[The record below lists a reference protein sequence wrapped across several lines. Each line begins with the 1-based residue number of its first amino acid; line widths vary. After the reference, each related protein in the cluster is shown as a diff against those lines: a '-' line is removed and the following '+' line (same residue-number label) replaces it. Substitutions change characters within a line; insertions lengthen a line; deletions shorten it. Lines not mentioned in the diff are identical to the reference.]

1 MTEGRP
7 PLNPTL
13 YSGPAIE
20 LTDEMSQS
28 FMDYAMSVI
37 VSRALPD
44 VRDGLKPVQRRII
57 HSMSQAN
64 LAPNGR
70 HRKCATVV
78 GDVMARFH
86 PHGDQA
92 IYDALVR
99 LGQDFSLGH
108 PLVDPQ
114 GNFGSIEDPPGQMRY
129 TECRLSPIAL
139 SMLEGIGEDTV
150 DFVENY
156 DGEHMEPVVLPARF
170 PNLLVNGAQG
180 IAVGMATNIPP
191 HNLGEVIDACIYLLD
206 HPDCPGSDLLRYIKG
221 PDFPSG
227 GEIISNAAVSQ
238 ALLTGR
244 GSVKMRAV
252 AEPMQIRKGRTAIVV
267 TELPYQ
273 VSQDRVLEKIADLV
287 NQKEI
292 RTIADLRNESS
303 SRVGTRLVIELKRN
317 AVPEVVMN
325 QLYKRTQLEKSFGV
339 NMVALVDG
347 VPRILG
353 ITEAL
358 GHYLDQQ
365 MEVVE
370 RRTRF
375 RLKKALARAHI
386 LEGLCI
392 AVDHITEVIEM
403 IRASAHTAEA
413 RSRLR
418 ERFELSTIQA
428 NAILEMPL
436 RRLTALESEK
446 LASELAKLRGTI
458 ADLEGILASPAR
470 RRQIIRADLRA
481 IKKKFAIPRRSRL
494 IPDLGEMSI
503 EDLIADEE
511 LIVTV
516 TRSGYVKSVK
526 AGAYRTQGR
535 GGRGVKAAKL
545 AEGDVISHLV
555 HTTAHSYLLFFTNRG
570 MVHRLRAHELPR
582 QSRIGKGVLAHAVLP
597 IEPTERIQ
605 AIVDTRDYETVKY
618 LVMATRNGRVKKTEL
633 KAYESIYKTLRAID
647 LSPGDELVAV
657 RPTNGHNDLLLFTE
671 KGKGLRFHEGDIR
684 STGRATRGVIGM
696 RLGEGD
702 RVVGACSDMEGDEV
716 LLVTSKGFAKRTRM
730 KLFLPHTKTGKRTKA
745 GKPRKRGG
753 QGVIAIRLA
762 KARGVLVGARAVG
775 PETEVMLISAQGIAI
790 RTAVSSVSVQSR
802 HATGVT
808 VMQLA
813 EDETLSAFEIV
824 PGDNG
829 S

>member
-1 MTEGRP
+1 MTEPRP

-13 YSGPAIE
+13 YTGPAIE

-44 VRDGLKPVQRRII
+44 VKDGLKPVQRRII
-57 HSMSQAN
+57 YSMSRAN
-64 LAPNGR
+64 LVPSGR

-114 GNFGSIEDPPGQMRY
+114 GNFGSIEDPPAQMRY

-139 SMLEGIGEDTV
+139 SMLEGIDEDTV
-150 DFVENY
+150 DFAENY
-156 DGEHMEPVVLPARF
+156 DGEHREPVVLPSRF

-191 HNLGEVIDACIYLLD
+191 HNLGEVVDACIYLLD
-206 HPDCPGSDLLRYIKG
+206 NPDCPGSDLLRYIKG

-227 GEIISNAAVSQ
+227 GEIISNSTVPQ

-244 GSVKMRAV
+244 GSVKVRAV
-252 AEPMQIRKGRTAIVV
+252 AEPQQIRRGRTAIVV

-273 VSQDRVLEKIADLV
+273 VSQDRVLKKIADLV

-303 SRVGTRLVIELKRN
+303 SRVGTRLVIELKRS
-317 AVPEVVMN
+317 AVPEVVLN
-325 QLYKRTQLEKSFGV
+325 QLYKRTQLQSAFGV
-339 NMVALVDG
+339 NMVSLVDG
-347 VPRILG
+347 VPRTLG
-353 ITEAL
+353 IAEAL
-358 GHYLDQQ
+358 GHYLDHQ

-375 RLKKALARAHI
+375 RLDKALRRAHI

-392 AVDHITEVIEM
+392 AVDNIAEVIAI
-403 IRASAHTAEA
+403 IRASANTPEA
-413 RSRLR
+413 RTRLMK
-418 ERFELSTIQA
+418 RFELSQIQA

-446 LASELAKLRGTI
+446 LVSELAELRGTI
-458 ADLEGILASPAR
+458 ADLESILASPAR
-470 RRQIIRADLRA
+470 RRSIIRGDLRA
-481 IKKKFAIPRRSRL
+481 IKKKFAVARRSRL
-494 IPDLGEMSI
+494 IPDMGELSI

-511 LIVTV
+511 LIITV
-516 TRSGYVKSVK
+516 SRSGYLKSVK

-545 AEGDVISHLV
+545 AEDDVISHLV
-555 HTTAHSYLLFFTNRG
+555 HTTAHAYLLFFTNRG
-570 MVHRLRAHELPR
+570 VVHRLRAHELPR
-582 QSRIGKGVLAHAVLP
+582 QSRTGKGILAHAVLP
-597 IEPTERIQ
+597 IEPEERIQ
-605 AIVDTRDYETVKY
+605 AIIDTRDYETVKY
-618 LVMATRNGRVKKTEL
+618 LVMVTRQGKVKKTEF
-633 KAYESIYKTLRAID
+633 KAYDSVYRTLRAIN
-647 LSPGDELVAV
+647 LMPGDELVAV
-657 RPTNGHNDLLLFTE
+657 RSTNGQNDLLLFTAQ
-671 KGKGLRFHEGDIR
+671 GKGLRFHEGDIR
-684 STGRATRGVIGM
+684 PVGRIARGVIGM
-696 RLGEGD
+696 RLAEGD
-702 RVVGACSDMEGDEV
+702 RVVGACSDREGDEV
-716 LLVTSKGFAKRTRM
+716 LLVTSKGFAKRTKM
-730 KLFLPHTKTGKRTKA
+730 KLFLPQTEA
-745 GKPRKRGG
+745 GKPRSRGG
-753 QGVIAIRLA
+753 QGVIAIKLA
-762 KARGVLVGARAVG
+762 KARGKLVGARAVS
-775 PETEVMLISAQGIAI
+775 PQTEVMLISAQGIAI
-790 RTAVSSVSVQSR
+790 RTEIASVSVQGR
-802 HATGVT
+802 YATGVK
-808 VMQLA
+808 VMQMG

-824 PGDNG
+824 PADDGH
-829 S
+829 

>member
-1 MTEGRP
+1 MSEQGP

-13 YSGPAIE
+13 YDGPAIE

-37 VSRALPD
+37 VARALPD

-57 HSMSQAN
+57 YSMNQAN
-64 LAPNGR
+64 LAPTGR

-114 GNFGSIEDPPGQMRY
+114 GNFGSIEDPPAQMRY
-129 TECRLSPIAL
+129 TECRLSPIAM
-139 SMLEGIGEDTV
+139 SMLEGIAEDTV
-150 DFVENY
+150 DFEENY
-156 DGEHMEPVVLPARF
+156 DGEHREPVVLPSRF
-170 PNLLVNGAQG
+170 PNLLANGAQG

-227 GEIISNAAVSQ
+227 GEILSNGAVAQ

-252 AEPMQIRKGRTAIVV
+252 AEPRQIRRGRTAIVV

-273 VSQDRVLEKIADLV
+273 VSQDRVLKKIADLV

-303 SRVGTRLVIELKRN
+303 SRVGTRLVIELKKN
-317 AVPEVVMN
+317 AVPEVVLN
-325 QLYKRTQLEKSFGV
+325 QLYKRTQLQSTFGV

-347 VPRILG
+347 VPRTLG
-353 ITEAL
+353 IAEAL
-358 GHYLDQQ
+358 GHYLDHQ
-365 MEVVE
+365 MEVIE
-370 RRTRF
+370 RRTRY
-375 RLKKALARAHI
+375 RLQKAKARAHV
-386 LEGLCI
+386 LEGLCV
-392 AVDHITEVIEM
+392 AVDNITEVIAI
-403 IRASAHTAEA
+403 IRSSPDTPAA
-413 RSRLR
+413 RSRLM
-418 ERFELSTIQA
+418 ERFELSQIQA
-428 NAILEMPL
+428 NAILDMPL

-446 LASELAKLRGTI
+446 LAAELAELRVTI
-458 ADLEGILASPAR
+458 ADLESILASPAR
-470 RRQIIRADLRA
+470 RRSIIRRDLRA
-481 IKKKFAIPRRSRL
+481 IKKRFATPRRSRL

-516 TRSGYVKSVK
+516 SRSGYVKSVK

-545 AEGDVISHLV
+545 AGDDVISHLV

-570 MVHRLRAHELPR
+570 VVHRLRAHEIPR
-582 QSRIGKGVLAHAVLP
+582 QSRIGKGVLAHAVLAM
-597 IEPTERIQ
+597 EPEERIQ

-618 LVMATRNGRVKKTEL
+618 LVFVTAAGRVKKTEL
-633 KAYESIYKTLRAID
+633 KAYDSPYKTLRAIN
-647 LSPGDELVAV
+647 LASGDELVAV
-657 RPTNGHNDLLLFTE
+657 RSTNGHNDLLLFTA

-684 STGRATRGVIGM
+684 PTGRMTRGVIGM
-696 RLGEGD
+696 RMKEGD
-702 RVVGACSDMEGDEV
+702 RVVGACSDREGDEV
-716 LLVTSKGFAKRTRM
+716 LLVTSKGFAKRTKM
-730 KLFLPHTKTGKRTKA
+730 KLFLPQTEEM
-745 GKPRKRGG
+745 KPRSRGG
-753 QGVIAIRLA
+753 QGLIAMRVSTP
-762 KARGVLVGARAVG
+762 KGDLVGARAVG

-790 RTAVSSVSVQSR
+790 RTAVSSVSIQGR
-802 HATGVT
+802 YATGVK
-808 VMQLA
+808 VMQLG

-824 PGDNG
+824 PADNG
-829 S
+829 N

>member
-1 MTEGRP
+1 MTEPLP

-13 YSGPAIE
+13 YTGPAIE

-44 VRDGLKPVQRRII
+44 VKDGLKPVQRRII
-57 HSMSQAN
+57 YSMSRAN
-64 LAPNGR
+64 LVPSGR

-114 GNFGSIEDPPGQMRY
+114 GNFGSIEDPPAQMRY

-139 SMLEGIGEDTV
+139 SMLEGIDEDTV
-150 DFVENY
+150 DFAENY
-156 DGEHMEPVVLPARF
+156 DGEHREPVVLPSRF

-206 HPDCPGSDLLRYIKG
+206 NPDCPGSDLLRYIKG

-227 GEIISNAAVSQ
+227 GEIISNSTVPQ

-244 GSVKMRAV
+244 GSVKVRAV
-252 AEPMQIRKGRTAIVV
+252 AEPQQIRRGRTAIVV

-273 VSQDRVLEKIADLV
+273 VSQDRVLKKIADLV

-303 SRVGTRLVIELKRN
+303 SRVGTRLVIELKRG
-317 AVPEVVMN
+317 AVPEVVLN
-325 QLYKRTQLEKSFGV
+325 QLYKRTQLQSAFGV
-339 NMVALVDG
+339 NMVSLVDG
-347 VPRILG
+347 VPRTLG
-353 ITEAL
+353 IAEAL
-358 GHYLDQQ
+358 GHYLDHQ

-375 RLKKALARAHI
+375 RLDKALRRAHI

-392 AVDHITEVIEM
+392 AVDNIAEVIAI
-403 IRASAHTAEA
+403 IRASANTPEA
-413 RSRLR
+413 RTRLMK
-418 ERFELSTIQA
+418 RFELSQIQA

-446 LASELAKLRGTI
+446 LISELAELRGTI
-458 ADLEGILASPAR
+458 ADLESILASPAR
-470 RRQIIRADLRA
+470 RRSIIRGDLAA
-481 IKKKFAIPRRSRL
+481 IKKKFAVARRSRL
-494 IPDLGEMSI
+494 IPDMGELSI

-511 LIVTV
+511 LIITV
-516 TRSGYVKSVK
+516 SRSGYLKSVK

-555 HTTAHSYLLFFTNRG
+555 HTTAHAYLLFFTNRG
-570 MVHRLRAHELPR
+570 VVHRLRAHELPR
-582 QSRIGKGVLAHAVLP
+582 QSRTGKGILAHAVLP
-597 IEPTERIQ
+597 IEPEERIQ

-618 LVMATRNGRVKKTEL
+618 LVMVTRQGKVKKTKF
-633 KAYESIYKTLRAID
+633 KAYDSIYRTLRAIN
-647 LSPGDELVAV
+647 LMPGDELVAV
-657 RPTNGHNDLLLFTE
+657 RSTNGQNDLLLFTAQ
-671 KGKGLRFHEGDIR
+671 GKGLRFHEGDIR
-684 STGRATRGVIGM
+684 PVGRIARGVIGM
-696 RLGEGD
+696 RLAEGD
-702 RVVGACSDMEGDEV
+702 RVVGACSDREGDEV
-716 LLVTSKGFAKRTRM
+716 LLVTSKGFAKRTKM
-730 KLFLPHTKTGKRTKA
+730 KLFLPQTEA
-745 GKPRKRGG
+745 GKPRSRGG
-753 QGVIAIRLA
+753 QGVIAIKLA
-762 KARGVLVGARAVG
+762 KARGKLVGARAVS
-775 PETEVMLISAQGIAI
+775 PQTEVMLISAQGIAI
-790 RTAVSSVSVQSR
+790 RTEIASVSVQGR
-802 HATGVT
+802 YATGVK
-808 VMQLA
+808 VMQMG

-824 PGDNG
+824 PADDGH
-829 S
+829 

>member
-1 MTEGRP
+1 MTEETP

-13 YSGPAIE
+13 YMGPEIG
-20 LTDEMSQS
+20 LTEEMSQS

-37 VSRALPD
+37 VARALPD

-57 HSMSQAN
+57 YSMNQAN
-64 LAPNGR
+64 LVPNGR

-114 GNFGSIEDPPGQMRY
+114 GNFGSVEDPPGQMRY
-129 TECRLSPIAL
+129 TECRLSEIAM
-139 SMLEGIGEDTV
+139 SMLEGIDEDTV

-156 DGEHMEPVVLPARF
+156 DGEHREPVVLPSRY

-206 HPDCPGSDLLRYIKG
+206 NPDCPPDDLLKYVRG

-227 GEIISNAAVSQ
+227 GEIVADDAVKQ
-238 ALLTGR
+238 ALITGR
-244 GSVKMRAV
+244 GSVKVRAV
-252 AEPMQIRKGRTAIVV
+252 AEPTEIRPGRTAIVV

-273 VSQDRVLEKIADLV
+273 VSQDRVLKKIADLV

-292 RTIADLRNESS
+292 TGIADLRNESS
-303 SRVGTRLVIELKRN
+303 SRVGTRLVIELKRG
-317 AVPEVVMN
+317 AVPEVIQN
-325 QLYKRTQLEKSFGV
+325 QLYKRTQLQSNFGV

-347 VPRILG
+347 VPRTMG
-353 ITEAL
+353 IAEAL

-375 RLKKALARAHI
+375 RLEKASARAHI

-392 AVDHITEVIEM
+392 AVDNITEVIAV
-403 IRASAHTAEA
+403 IRSSANTPEA
-413 RSRLR
+413 RSRLAD
-418 ERFELSTIQA
+418 RFELSEIQA

-446 LASELAKLRGTI
+446 LAAELARLLEVI
-458 ADLEGILASPAR
+458 ADLEDILAKPPR
-470 RRQIIRADLRA
+470 RWAIIRDTLKEVRQKHAVT
-481 IKKKFAIPRRSRL
+481 RRSRL
-494 IPDLGEMSI
+494 IGELGEMSI

-516 TRSGYVKSVK
+516 SRSGYVKSVNAK
-526 AGAYRTQGR
+526 SYRTQGR
-535 GGRGVKAAKL
+535 GGRGVKAAGL
-545 AEGDVISHLV
+545 AEDDVVSHLV

-570 MVHRLRAHELPR
+570 VVHRLRAHEIPR
-582 QSRIGKGVLAHAVLP
+582 QSRTGKGVLAHAVLP
-597 IEPTERIQ
+597 IEPEERIE
-605 AIVDTRDYETVKY
+605 AIIDTRDYETVKY
-618 LVMATRNGRVKKTEL
+618 LVMFTRQGMVKKTEL
-633 KAYESIYKTLRAID
+633 KAYESQYKTLRAIN

-657 RPTNGHNDLLLFTE
+657 RTTNGDNDLLLFTE
-671 KGKGLRFHEGDIR
+671 KGQGLRFHERGIR
-684 STGRATRGVIGM
+684 ATGRATRGVIGM
-696 RLGEGD
+696 RLVKKND

-716 LLVTSKGFAKRTRM
+716 LLVTSKGFAKRTKVSRFP
-730 KLFLPHTKTGKRTKA
+730 LHNR
-745 GKPRKRGG
+745 RG
-753 QGVIAIRLA
+753 QGVIAIKLSQ
-762 KARGVLVGARAVG
+762 ARGVLVGARTVG
-775 PETEVMLISAQGIAI
+775 PETEVMLISSQGIAI

-802 HATGVT
+802 TATGVR
-808 VMQLA
+808 VQQVG
-813 EDETLSAFEIV
+813 EDGTLSAFEIV
-824 PGDNG
+824 PTENGDG
-829 S
+829 

>member
-1 MTEGRP
+1 MTEEKP

-13 YSGPAIE
+13 YAGPEID

-57 HSMSQAN
+57 YSMNQAN
-64 LAPNGR
+64 LAPGGR

-92 IYDALVR
+92 IYDALIR
-99 LGQDFSLGH
+99 LGQNFSLGH

-114 GNFGSIEDPPGQMRY
+114 GNFGSIEDPPAQMRY
-129 TECRLSPIAL
+129 TECRLSEIAL
-139 SMLEGIGEDTV
+139 SVLEGIDEDTV

-156 DGEHMEPVVLPARF
+156 DGEHREPVVLPARF

-191 HNLGEVIDACIYLLD
+191 HNLGEVIDACVYLLD
-206 HPDCPGSDLLRYIKG
+206 NPDCPPADLLKYIKG
-221 PDFPSG
+221 PDFPTG
-227 GEIISNAAVSQ
+227 GEIVADEAVSQ
-238 ALLTGR
+238 ALMTGR
-244 GSVKMRAV
+244 GSIKMRAV
-252 AEPMQIRKGRTAIVV
+252 AEPREIRPGRIAIVV

-292 RTIADLRNESS
+292 SGISDLRNESS
-303 SRVGTRLVIELKRN
+303 SRVGTRLVIELKRG
-317 AVPEVVMN
+317 AAPEVVQN
-325 QLYKRTQLEKSFGV
+325 QLYKRTQLQSTFGV

-347 VPRILG
+347 VPRTMG
-353 ITEAL
+353 VAEAL

-375 RLKKALARAHI
+375 RLNKATARAHI

-392 AVDHITEVIEM
+392 AVDNILEVIET
-403 IRASAHTAEA
+403 IRSSANTPEA
-413 RSRLR
+413 RSRLMS
-418 ERFELSTIQA
+418 RFELSEIQA

-446 LASELAKLRGTI
+446 LVTELARLREVI
-458 ADLEGILASPAR
+458 ADLRDILANPSR
-470 RRQIIRADLRA
+470 RRTIIRTALGENR
-481 IKKKFAIPRRSRL
+481 KKFAIARRSRL
-494 IPDLGEMSI
+494 VDDLGEMSI

-511 LIVTV
+511 LIITV
-516 TRSGYVKSVK
+516 SRTGYVKSVN
-526 AGAYRTQGR
+526 ATSYRTQGR
-535 GGRGVKAAKL
+535 GGRGVKAAGL
-545 AEGDVISHLV
+545 AEDDVISHLV

-570 MVHRLRAHELPR
+570 VVHRLRAHEIPR
-582 QSRIGKGVLAHAVLP
+582 QSRTGKGVLAHAVLP
-597 IEPTERIQ
+597 IDAEERIE
-605 AIVDTRDYETVKY
+605 AIIDTRDYETVKS
-618 LVMATRNGRVKKTEL
+618 LAMFTRKGMVKKTDL
-633 KAYESIYKTLRAID
+633 KAYDSRQKTLRAIN

-657 RPTNGHNDLLLFTE
+657 RTTNGHNDLLLFTK
-671 KGKGLRFHEGDIR
+671 KGQGLRFQEGGIR
-684 STGRATRGVIGM
+684 STGRATRGVIGI
-696 RLGEGD
+696 RLLEDD
-702 RVVGACSDMEGDEV
+702 RVVGACSDMEGEEV
-716 LLVTSKGFAKRTRM
+716 LLVTSRGFAKRTKM
-730 KLFLPHTKTGKRTKA
+730 SLFPL
-745 GKPRKRGG
+745 RKRGG
-753 QGVIAIRLA
+753 QGVIAIKLS

-775 PETEVMLISAQGIAI
+775 PETEVMLISSRGIAI
-790 RTAVSSVSVQSR
+790 RTEVSSVSTQGR
-802 HATGVT
+802 YATGVKA
-808 VMQLA
+808 MQVG

-824 PGDNG
+824 PPESEAG
-829 S
+829 

>member
-1 MTEGRP
+1 MSERQP

-13 YSGPAIE
+13 YGGPAIE

-28 FMDYAMSVI
+28 FMEYAMSVI

-57 HSMSQAN
+57 YSMSQAN
-64 LAPNGR
+64 LVPTGR

-114 GNFGSIEDPPGQMRY
+114 GNFGSIEDPPAQMRY

-139 SMLEGIGEDTV
+139 SMLEGIDEDTV
-150 DFVENY
+150 DFAENY
-156 DGEHMEPVVLPARF
+156 DGEHREPVVLPSRF
-170 PNLLVNGAQG
+170 PNLLVNGSQG

-206 HPDCPGSDLLRYIKG
+206 HPDCPGSDLLKYIKG

-227 GEIISNAAVSQ
+227 GEIVSNSAVAQ

-244 GSVKMRAV
+244 GSIKVRAV
-252 AEPMQIRKGRTAIVV
+252 AEPREIRRGRTAIVV

-303 SRVGTRLVIELKRN
+303 SRVGTRLVIELKKN
-317 AVPEVVMN
+317 AVPEVVLN
-325 QLYKRTQLEKSFGV
+325 QLYKRTQLESSFGV

-347 VPRILG
+347 VPRTLG
-353 ITEAL
+353 VAEAL

-375 RLKKALARAHI
+375 RLDKALARAHV

-392 AVDHITEVIEM
+392 AVDNITEVIET
-403 IRASAHTAEA
+403 IRASANTPEA
-413 RSRLR
+413 RARLM
-418 ERFELSTIQA
+418 ERFDLSQIQA

-446 LASELAKLRGTI
+446 LVAELADLRVTI
-458 ADLEGILASPAR
+458 ADLESILASPAR
-470 RRQIIRADLRA
+470 RRTIIRRDLRA
-481 IKKKFAIPRRSRL
+481 IRKKFAAPRRSRL
-494 IPDLGEMSI
+494 VPDMGEMSI

-516 TRSGYVKSVK
+516 SRSGYVKSVK
-526 AGAYRTQGR
+526 AAAYRTQGR

-545 AEGDVISHLV
+545 AGDDVISHLV
-555 HTTAHSYLLFFTNRG
+555 HTTAHAYLLFFTNKG
-570 MVHRLRAHELPR
+570 VVHRLRAHELPR
-582 QSRIGKGVLAHAVLP
+582 QSRTGKGVLAHAVLP
-597 IEPTERIQ
+597 IEPEERIE
-605 AIVDTRDYETVKY
+605 AIIDTRDYETVKY
-618 LVMATRNGRVKKTEL
+618 LVMVTRKGKVKKTEF
-633 KAYESIYKTLRAID
+633 KAYDSLYKKLRAINLGD
-647 LSPGDELVAV
+647 GDELVAV
-657 RPTNGHNDLLLFTE
+657 RSTNGRNDLLLFTAQ
-671 KGKGLRFHEGDIR
+671 GKGLRFHEGDIR
-684 STGRATRGVIGM
+684 PMGRIAQGVIGM
-696 RLGEGD
+696 RLTGND

-716 LLVTSKGFAKRTRM
+716 LLVTSKGFAKRTKM
-730 KLFLPHTKTGKRTKA
+730 KLFLPQTDE
-745 GKPRKRGG
+745 GKPRSRGG

-762 KARGVLVGARAVG
+762 KARGELVGARAVS
-775 PETEVMLISAQGIAI
+775 PETEVMLISTRGIAI
-790 RTAVSSVSVQSR
+790 RTAVSSVSVQGR
-802 HATGVT
+802 YATGVK
-808 VMQLA
+808 VMQVGK
-813 EDETLSAFEIV
+813 DDTLSAFEIV
-824 PGDNG
+824 PADNG
-829 S
+829 A

>member
-1 MTEGRP
+1 MSEETP

-13 YSGPAIE
+13 YAGPEIS
-20 LTDEMSQS
+20 LTEEMSQS
-28 FMDYAMSVI
+28 FMDYSMSVI

-57 HSMSQAN
+57 YSMSQAN
-64 LAPNGR
+64 LVPNGR

-99 LGQDFSLGH
+99 LGQNFSLGH

-114 GNFGSIEDPPGQMRY
+114 GNFGSVEDPPGQMRY
-129 TECRLSPIAL
+129 TECRLSEIAM
-139 SMLEGIGEDTV
+139 SMLEGIDEDTV

-156 DGEHMEPVVLPARF
+156 DGEHREPVVLPSRF

-206 HPDCPGSDLLRYIKG
+206 NPDCPPTDLLRYVKG

-227 GEIISNAAVSQ
+227 GEIVSDEAVRE

-244 GSVKMRAV
+244 GSVKVRAV
-252 AEPMQIRKGRTAIVV
+252 AEPQEIRKGRTAIIV

-273 VSQDRVLEKIADLV
+273 VSQDRVLKKIADLV

-292 RTIADLRNESS
+292 AGIADLRNESS
-303 SRVGTRLVIELKRN
+303 SRVGTRLVIELKKG
-317 AVPEVVMN
+317 AVPEVVQN
-325 QLYKRTQLEKSFGV
+325 QLYKRTQLQNSFGV

-347 VPRILG
+347 IPRTMG
-353 ITEAL
+353 IPEVL

-375 RLKKALARAHI
+375 RLEKASARAHI

-392 AVDHITEVIEM
+392 AVDNITEVIGV
-403 IRASAHTAEA
+403 IRSSANTPEA
-413 RSRLR
+413 RSRLST
-418 ERFELSTIQA
+418 RFELSEIQA

-446 LASELAKLRGTI
+446 LATELARLREVI
-458 ADLEGILASPAR
+458 ADLRDILAKPPR
-470 RRQIIRADLRA
+470 RWAIIRAALQEAREKHA
-481 IKKKFAIPRRSRL
+481 VARRSRL
-494 IPDLGEMSI
+494 IGELGEMSI

-516 TRSGYVKSVK
+516 SRSGYLKSVK

-545 AEGDVISHLV
+545 AEDDVISHLV
-555 HTTAHSYLLFFTNRG
+555 HTTAHSYLLFFTNQG
-570 MVHRLRAHELPR
+570 MVHRLRAHEIPR
-582 QSRIGKGVLAHAVLP
+582 QSRTGKGVLAHAVLP
-597 IEPTERIQ
+597 IEPEERIQ

-618 LVMATRNGRVKKTEL
+618 LVMVTRKGMVKKTEL
-633 KAYESIYKTLRAID
+633 KAYDSPYKSLRAIK
-647 LSPGDELVAV
+647 LSSDDELVAV
-657 RPTNGHNDLLLFTE
+657 RPTNGQNDVLLFTQN
-671 KGKGLRFHEGDIR
+671 GKGLRFHEGDIR
-684 STGRATRGVIGM
+684 PMGRVAKGVIGM
-696 RLGEGD
+696 RLTDGD

-716 LLVTSKGFAKRTRM
+716 LLVTSKGFAKRTKM
-730 KLFLPHTKTGKRTKA
+730 KLFLPQTDE
-745 GKPRKRGG
+745 GKPRNRGG
-753 QGVIAIRLA
+753 QGVIAIKLA
-762 KARGVLVGARAVG
+762 RARGVLVGARAVG

-790 RTAVSSVSVQSR
+790 RTAVSSVSVQGR
-802 HATGVT
+802 YATGVT
-808 VMQLA
+808 VMQLG

-824 PGDNG
+824 PTENGDG
-829 S
+829 

>member
-1 MTEGRP
+1 MNDDRP

-13 YSGPAIE
+13 YSGPGIE

-28 FMDYAMSVI
+28 FLEYAMSVI
-37 VSRALPD
+37 VARALPD

-64 LAPNGR
+64 LVPNGR

-129 TECRLSPIAL
+129 TECRLSQISL
-139 SMLEGIGEDTV
+139 SMLEGIDEDTV

-156 DGEHMEPVVLPARF
+156 DGEHQEPAVLPARF

-180 IAVGMATNIPP
+180 IAVGMATNFPP
-191 HNLGEVIDACIYLLD
+191 HNLGEVIDAAIYLLD
-206 HPDCPGSDLLRYIKG
+206 YPDCPAADLLKFVKG

-227 GEIISNAAVSQ
+227 GEIISDPAVAQ

-252 AEPMQIRKGRTAIVV
+252 AEPREIRKGRTAIVV

-303 SRVGTRLVIELKRN
+303 SRVGTRLVIELKKR

-325 QLYKRTQLEKSFGV
+325 QLYKRTQLQTTFGV
-339 NMVALVDG
+339 NAVALVDG
-347 VPRILG
+347 VPRVLG
-353 ITEAL
+353 IHEAL

-375 RLKKALARAHI
+375 RLEKALARAHI

-392 AVDHITEVIEM
+392 AVDNITEVIEL
-403 IRASAHTAEA
+403 IRSSANTAGA
-413 RSRLR
+413 RARLM
-418 ERFELSTIQA
+418 ERFEISEIQA
-428 NAILEMPL
+428 NAILDMPL

-446 LASELAKLRGTI
+446 LATELAELRDTI
-458 ADLEGILASPAR
+458 ADLQGILASPAR
-470 RRQIIRADLRA
+470 RRSIIRTDLRA
-481 IKKKFAIPRRSRL
+481 IKKKFARPRRSRL

-516 TRSGYVKSVK
+516 SRSGYVKSVK

-570 MVHRLRAHELPR
+570 VVHRLRAHEIP
-582 QSRIGKGVLAHAVLP
+582 V
-597 IEPTERIQ
+597 
-605 AIVDTRDYETVKY
+605 
-618 LVMATRNGRVKKTEL
+618 
-633 KAYESIYKTLRAID
+633 
-647 LSPGDELVAV
+647 SPG
-657 RPTNGHNDLLLFTE
+657 P
-671 KGKGLRFHEGDIR
+671 
-684 STGRATRGVIGM
+684 
-696 RLGEGD
+696 
-702 RVVGACSDMEGDEV
+702 
-716 LLVTSKGFAKRTRM
+716 
-730 KLFLPHTKTGKRTKA
+730 
-745 GKPRKRGG
+745 
-753 QGVIAIRLA
+753 
-762 KARGVLVGARAVG
+762 ARGCSPMRCCPSSPRRGSRPLSTPATTRRSSTWSWP
-775 PETEVMLISAQGIAI
+775 PERGW
-790 RTAVSSVSVQSR
+790 
-802 HATGVT
+802 
-808 VMQLA
+808 
-813 EDETLSAFEIV
+813 
-824 PGDNG
+824 
-829 S
+829 

>member
-1 MTEGRP
+1 MTEEQP

-57 HSMSQAN
+57 YSMSQAN
-64 LAPNGR
+64 MVPSGR

-114 GNFGSIEDPPGQMRY
+114 GNFGSIEDPPAQMRY
-129 TECRLSPIAL
+129 TECRLSEIAL
-139 SMLEGIGEDTV
+139 SVLEGIHENTV

-156 DGEHMEPVVLPARF
+156 DGENREPVVLPSRF

-180 IAVGMATNIPP
+180 IAVGMATNIAP
-191 HNLGEVIDACIYLLD
+191 HNLGEVIDASIYLLD
-206 HPDCPGSDLLRYIKG
+206 YPDCPASDLLKFVKG

-227 GEIISNAAVSQ
+227 GEIISNEAVSQ

-244 GSVKMRAV
+244 GSVKVRAV
-252 AEPMQIRKGRTAIVV
+252 AEPREIRAGRTAIVV

-292 RTIADLRNESS
+292 RAISDLRNESS
-303 SRVGTRLVIELKRN
+303 SRVGIRLVIELKRG
-317 AVPEVVMN
+317 AIPEVVLN
-325 QLYKRTQLEKSFGV
+325 QLYKRTQLESTFGV

-347 VPRILG
+347 VPRTLG
-353 ITEAL
+353 IGPAL

-375 RLKKALARAHI
+375 RLDKALARAHI

-392 AVDHITEVIEM
+392 AVDNITEVIEL
-403 IRASAHTAEA
+403 IRSSANTPQA
-413 RSRLR
+413 RSRLM
-418 ERFELSTIQA
+418 ERFDLSEIQA
-428 NAILEMPL
+428 NAILDMPL

-446 LASELAKLRGTI
+446 LATELARLRETI
-458 ADLEGILASPAR
+458 ADLQDILANPDR
-470 RRQIIRADLRA
+470 RRTIIREDLTEIR
-481 IKKKFAIPRRSRL
+481 KKFAVPRRSRL

-516 TRSGYVKSVK
+516 SRSGYVKSVNAK
-526 AGAYRTQGR
+526 AYRTQGR
-535 GGRGVKAAKL
+535 GGRGVKAAGL
-545 AEGDVISHLV
+545 AEDDVISHLV

-570 MVHRLRAHELPR
+570 VVHRLRAHELPR
-582 QSRIGKGVLAHAVLP
+582 QSRTGKGVLAHAVLP
-597 IEPTERIQ
+597 MEPAERIE
-605 AIVDTRDYETVKY
+605 AIIDTRDYETVKY
-618 LVMATRNGRVKKTEL
+618 LVMATRQGMVKKTEL
-633 KAYESIYKTLRAID
+633 KAYESNYRTLRAIN

-657 RPTNGHNDLLLFTE
+657 RPTNGQNDLLLFTE
-671 KGKGLRFHEGDIR
+671 QGRGLRFHEGDIR

-696 RLGEGD
+696 RLMKD
-702 RVVGACSDMEGDEV
+702 DCVVGACSDMEGDEV
-716 LLVTSKGFAKRTRM
+716 LLVTSKGFAKRTKMR
-730 KLFLPHTKTGKRTKA
+730 LFLPQTEE
-745 GKPRKRGG
+745 GKPRYRGG
-753 QGVIAIRLA
+753 QGVIALKLA
-762 KARGVLVGARAVG
+762 KSRGVLVGARAVG
-775 PETEVMLISAQGIAI
+775 PETEVMLISARGIAI
-790 RTAVSSVSVQSR
+790 RTAVSSVSRQGR
-802 HATGVT
+802 YATGVK
-808 VMQLA
+808 VMQVG

-824 PGDNG
+824 PADNG
-829 S
+829 NG

>member
-1 MTEGRP
+1 MTEETP

-13 YSGPAIE
+13 YMGPEIG
-20 LTDEMSQS
+20 LTEEMSQS

-37 VSRALPD
+37 VARALPD

-57 HSMSQAN
+57 YSMNQAN
-64 LAPNGR
+64 LVPNGR

-114 GNFGSIEDPPGQMRY
+114 GNFGSVEDPPGQMRY
-129 TECRLSPIAL
+129 TECRLSEIAM
-139 SMLEGIGEDTV
+139 SMLEGIDEDTV

-156 DGEHMEPVVLPARF
+156 DGEHREPVVLPSRY

-206 HPDCPGSDLLRYIKG
+206 NPDCPPADLLKYVRG

-227 GEIISNAAVSQ
+227 GEIVADDAVKQ
-238 ALLTGR
+238 ALVTGR
-244 GSVKMRAV
+244 GSVKVRAV
-252 AEPMQIRKGRTAIVV
+252 AEPTEIRPGRTAIVV

-273 VSQDRVLEKIADLV
+273 VSQDRVLKKIADLV

-292 RTIADLRNESS
+292 TGIADLRNESS
-303 SRVGTRLVIELKRN
+303 SRVGTRLVIELKRG
-317 AVPEVVMN
+317 AVPEVIQN
-325 QLYKRTQLEKSFGV
+325 QLYKRTQLQSNFGV

-347 VPRILG
+347 VPRTMG
-353 ITEAL
+353 IAEAL

-375 RLKKALARAHI
+375 RLDKASARAHI

-392 AVDHITEVIEM
+392 AVDNITEVIAV
-403 IRASAHTAEA
+403 IRSSANTPEA
-413 RSRLR
+413 RSRLAD
-418 ERFELSTIQA
+418 RFELSEIQA

-446 LASELAKLRGTI
+446 LAAELARLLEVI
-458 ADLEGILASPAR
+458 ADLEDILAKPPR
-470 RRQIIRADLRA
+470 RWAIIRDALKEARQKHA
-481 IKKKFAIPRRSRL
+481 VTRRSRL
-494 IPDLGEMSI
+494 IGELGEMSI

-516 TRSGYVKSVK
+516 SRSGYVKSVNAK
-526 AGAYRTQGR
+526 SYRTQGR
-535 GGRGVKAAKL
+535 GGRGVKAAGL
-545 AEGDVISHLV
+545 AEDDVVSHLV

-570 MVHRLRAHELPR
+570 VVHRLRAHEIPR
-582 QSRIGKGVLAHAVLP
+582 QSRTGKGVLAHAVLP
-597 IEPTERIQ
+597 IEPEERIE
-605 AIVDTRDYETVKY
+605 AIIDTRDYETVKY
-618 LVMATRNGRVKKTEL
+618 LVMFTRQGMVKKTDL
-633 KAYESIYKTLRAID
+633 KAYDSRQKTLRAIN

-657 RPTNGHNDLLLFTE
+657 RTTNGDNDLLIFTE
-671 KGKGLRFHEGDIR
+671 KGQGLRFHEEGIR
-684 STGRATRGVIGM
+684 SLGRATRGVIGI
-696 RLGEGD
+696 RLLEGD
-702 RVVGACSDMEGDEV
+702 RVVGACSDMEGNEV
-716 LLVTSKGFAKRTRM
+716 LLVTSKGFAKRTKM
-730 KLFLPHTKTGKRTKA
+730 SLFAL
-745 GKPRKRGG
+745 RKRKG
-753 QGVIAIRLA
+753 QGVIAIKLS
-762 KARGVLVGARAVG
+762 KARGMLVGARAVG
-775 PETEVMLISAQGIAI
+775 PETEVMLISSRGIAI
-790 RTAVSSVSVQSR
+790 RTQVSSVSTQGR
-802 HATGVT
+802 YATGVKA
-808 VMQLA
+808 MQVG

-824 PGDNG
+824 PTENGDG
-829 S
+829 

>member
-1 MTEGRP
+1 MNDDRP

-13 YSGPAIE
+13 YGGPGIE

-28 FMDYAMSVI
+28 FLEYAMSVI
-37 VSRALPD
+37 VARALPD

-64 LAPNGR
+64 LMPNGR

-129 TECRLSPIAL
+129 TECRLSQIAL
-139 SMLEGIGEDTV
+139 SMLEGIDEDTV

-156 DGEHMEPVVLPARF
+156 DGEHQEPVVLPSRF

-180 IAVGMATNIPP
+180 IAVGMATNVPP
-191 HNLGEVIDACIYLLD
+191 HNLAEVIDACIYLLD
-206 HPDCPGSDLLRYIKG
+206 YPDCPASDLLKFVKG

-227 GEIISNAAVSQ
+227 GEIISDGAVTQ
-238 ALLTGR
+238 ALMTGR
-244 GSVKMRAV
+244 GSVKIRAV
-252 AEPMQIRKGRTAIVV
+252 AEPLQIRKGRTAIVV

-303 SRVGTRLVIELKRN
+303 SRVGTRLVIELKKN

-325 QLYKRTQLEKSFGV
+325 QLYKRTQLQTTFGV
-339 NMVALVDG
+339 NAVALVDG
-347 VPRILG
+347 VPRVLG
-353 ITEAL
+353 IHEAI

-375 RLKKALARAHI
+375 RLEKALARAHI
-386 LEGLCI
+386 LEGLCV
-392 AVDHITEVIEM
+392 AVDNITEVIEI
-403 IRASAHTAEA
+403 IRSSANTPQA
-413 RSRLR
+413 RARLM
-418 ERFELSTIQA
+418 ERFELSEIQA
-428 NAILEMPL
+428 NAILDMPL

-446 LASELAKLRGTI
+446 LVNELAGLRETI
-458 ADLEGILASPAR
+458 ADLQGILASPAR
-470 RRQIIRADLRA
+470 RRSIIRSDLRA
-481 IKKKFAIPRRSRL
+481 IKKKFAVPRRSRL

-516 TRSGYVKSVK
+516 SRSGYVKSVK

-545 AEGDVISHLV
+545 AEDDVISHLV

-570 MVHRLRAHELPR
+570 VVHRLRAHEIPR

-597 IEPTERIQ
+597 IEPEERIE
-605 AIVDTRDYETVKY
+605 AIIDTRDYETVKY
-618 LVMATRNGRVKKTEL
+618 LVMATKKGMVKKTEL
-633 KAYESIYKTLRAID
+633 KAYESSYRTLRAIN

-657 RPTNGHNDLLLFTE
+657 RPTNGRNDLLLFTE

-684 STGRATRGVIGM
+684 ATGRATRGVIGM
-696 RLGEGD
+696 RLANDD

-716 LLVTSKGFAKRTRM
+716 LLVTSKGFAKRTKMR
-730 KLFLPHTKTGKRTKA
+730 LFLPQTEE
-745 GKPRKRGG
+745 GKPRNRGG
-753 QGVIAIRLA
+753 QGVIAIKLA
-762 KARGVLVGARAVG
+762 KTRGGLVGARAVG

-790 RTAVSSVSVQSR
+790 RTSVASVSVQGR
-802 HATGVT
+802 YATGVK
-808 VMQLA
+808 VMQVG

-824 PGDNG
+824 PVDNG
-829 S
+829 N

>member
-1 MTEGRP
+1 MNENGP

-13 YSGPAIE
+13 YGGPAIE

-37 VSRALPD
+37 VARALPD

-57 HSMSQAN
+57 YSMNQAN
-64 LAPNGR
+64 LVPSGR

-114 GNFGSIEDPPGQMRY
+114 GNFGSIEDPPAQMRY
-129 TECRLSPIAL
+129 TECRLSKLAL
-139 SMLEGIGEDTV
+139 SMLEGIDEDTV
-150 DFVENY
+150 DFEENY
-156 DGEHMEPVVLPARF
+156 DGEHREPVVLPSRF

-180 IAVGMATNIPP
+180 IAVGMATNSPP
-191 HNLGEVIDACIYLLD
+191 HNLGEVIDAGIHLLD
-206 HPDCPGSDLLRYIKG
+206 FPDCPASDLLKFIKG

-227 GEIISNAAVSQ
+227 GEIVSDGAVTQ

-244 GSVKMRAV
+244 GSVKVRAV
-252 AEPMQIRKGRTAIVV
+252 AEPREIRKGRTAIVV

-273 VSQDRVLEKIADLV
+273 VSQDRVLEKIANLV
-287 NQKEI
+287 NKKEI

-303 SRVGTRLVIELKRN
+303 SRVGTRLIIELKRG

-325 QLYKRTQLEKSFGV
+325 QLYKRTQLQTTFGV

-347 VPRILG
+347 VPRVLG
-353 ITEAL
+353 VAEAL

-375 RLKKALARAHI
+375 RLEKAQARAHI

-392 AVDHITEVIEM
+392 AVDNITEVIEI
-403 IRASAHTAEA
+403 IRSSANTPEA
-413 RSRLR
+413 RSRLMD
-418 ERFELSTIQA
+418 RFELSQIQA
-428 NAILEMPL
+428 NAILDMPL

-446 LASELAKLRGTI
+446 LVAELAKLQETI
-458 ADLEGILASPAR
+458 ADLQDILAKPAR
-470 RRQIIRADLRA
+470 RRSIIRTDLRT
-481 IKKKFAIPRRSRL
+481 IKEKFAVQRRSRL
-494 IPDLGEMSI
+494 ISDLGEMSI
-503 EDLIADEE
+503 EDLIADED

-516 TRSGYVKSVK
+516 SRSGYLKSVK

-545 AEGDVISHLV
+545 AEDDVISHLV
-555 HTTAHSYLLFFTNRG
+555 HTTAHAYLLFFTNRG
-570 MVHRLRAHELPR
+570 VVHRLRAHEIPR
-582 QSRIGKGVLAHAVLP
+582 QSRTGKGVLAHAVLP
-597 IEPTERIQ
+597 IEPEERIQ
-605 AIVDTRDYETVKY
+605 AIIDTRDYETVKY
-618 LVMATRNGRVKKTEL
+618 LVMATRKGMVKKTEL
-633 KAYESIYKTLRAID
+633 KAYESIRRTLRAIN

-671 KGKGLRFHEGDIR
+671 KGKGLRFDEGDIR
-684 STGRATRGVIGM
+684 ATGRMTRGVIGM
-696 RLGEGD
+696 RMAQGD

-716 LLVTSKGFAKRTRM
+716 LLVTSKGFAKRTKM
-730 KLFLPHTKTGKRTKA
+730 KLFLPQTEG
-745 GKPRKRGG
+745 GKPRNRGG
-753 QGVIAIRLA
+753 QGVIAIKLA
-762 KARGVLVGARAVG
+762 KARGELVGARAVG

-790 RTAVSSVSVQSR
+790 RTSVASVSIQGR
-802 HATGVT
+802 YATGVK
-808 VMQLA
+808 VMQVG
-813 EDETLSAFEIV
+813 EEETLSAFEIV
-824 PGDNG
+824 PVDNG
-829 S
+829 A

>member
-1 MTEGRP
+1 MNEDRP
-7 PLNPTL
+7 PINPTL
-13 YSGPAIE
+13 YGGPGIE

-64 LAPNGR
+64 LVPSGR

-114 GNFGSIEDPPGQMRY
+114 GNFGSIEDPPAQMRY
-129 TECRLSPIAL
+129 TECRLSKIAL
-139 SMLEGIGEDTV
+139 PMLEGINEDTV

-156 DGEHMEPVVLPARF
+156 DGEHREPVVLPSRF

-180 IAVGMATNIPP
+180 IAVGMATNVPP
-191 HNLGEVIDACIYLLD
+191 HNLAEIIDACIYLLN
-206 HPDCPGSDLLRYIKG
+206 HPDCPAADLLKFVKG

-227 GEIISNAAVSQ
+227 GEIISDAAVTQ

-252 AEPMQIRKGRTAIVV
+252 AEPREIRKGRTAIVV

-273 VSQDRVLEKIADLV
+273 VSQDRVLKKIADLV

-303 SRVGTRLVIELKRN
+303 SRVGTRLVIELKRG
-317 AVPEVVMN
+317 AAPKVVMN
-325 QLYKRTQLEKSFGV
+325 QLYKRTQLQSTFGV

-347 VPRILG
+347 VPRTMG
-353 ITEAL
+353 IAEAL
-358 GHYLDQQ
+358 GHYLYQQ

-375 RLKKALARAHI
+375 RLNRALARAHI

-392 AVDHITEVIEM
+392 AVDNITEVIEL
-403 IRASAHTAEA
+403 IRSSANTPQA
-413 RSRLR
+413 RLR
-418 ERFELSTIQA
+418 LMERFELSEIQA
-428 NAILEMPL
+428 NAILDMPL

-446 LASELAKLRGTI
+446 LVSELAKLRETI
-458 ADLEGILASPAR
+458 ADLQDILASPAR
-470 RRQIIRADLRA
+470 RRSIIRRDLRA
-481 IKKKFAIPRRSRL
+481 IKKAFAMPRRSRL

-516 TRSGYVKSVK
+516 SRSGYVKSVK

-570 MVHRLRAHELPR
+570 MVHRLRAHEIPR

-597 IEPTERIQ
+597 IEADERIQ

-618 LVMATRNGRVKKTEL
+618 LVMVTRKGKVKKTEL
-633 KAYESIYKTLRAID
+633 KAYDSPYRSLRAIKLVSD
-647 LSPGDELVAV
+647 DELVAV
-657 RPTNGHNDLLLFTE
+657 RPTNGQNDLLMFTR

-684 STGRATRGVIGM
+684 PMGRVARGVIGM
-696 RLGEGD
+696 RLTEGD
-702 RVVGACSDMEGDEV
+702 WVVGACSDMEGDEV
-716 LLVTSKGFAKRTRM
+716 LLVTSKGFAKRTKMR
-730 KLFLPHTKTGKRTKA
+730 LFLPQTEA
-745 GKPRKRGG
+745 GKPRNRGG
-753 QGVIAIRLA
+753 QGVIAIKLA

-775 PETEVMLISAQGIAI
+775 PETEAMLISAQGIAI
-790 RTAVSSVSVQSR
+790 RTAVSSVSVQGR
-802 HATGVT
+802 YATGVT
-808 VMQLA
+808 IMQLG

-824 PGDNG
+824 PVDNG

>member
-1 MTEGRP
+1 MSEDRP

-57 HSMSQAN
+57 YSMSQAS
-64 LAPNGR
+64 LLPTGR

-114 GNFGSIEDPPGQMRY
+114 GNFGSIEDPPAQMRY
-129 TECRLSPIAL
+129 TECRLSKLAL

-150 DFVENY
+150 DFEENY
-156 DGEHMEPVVLPARF
+156 DGEHREPVVLPSRF

-180 IAVGMATNIPP
+180 IAVGMATNVPP

-206 HPDCPGSDLLRYIKG
+206 HPDCPASDLLRFVKG

-227 GEIISNAAVSQ
+227 GEIVSNGAVAQ

-244 GSVKMRAV
+244 GSVKVQAV
-252 AEPMQIRKGRTAIVV
+252 AEPREIRKGRTAIVV

-273 VSQDRVLEKIADLV
+273 VSQDRVLKKIADLV

-303 SRVGTRLVIELKRN
+303 SRVGTRLVIELKKG
-317 AVPEVVMN
+317 AVPEVVLN
-325 QLYKRTQLEKSFGV
+325 QLYKRTQLQTTFGV

-353 ITEAL
+353 VADAL

-375 RLKKALARAHI
+375 RLEKALARAHI
-386 LEGLCI
+386 LEGLCT
-392 AVDHITEVIEM
+392 AVDHITEVIEI
-403 IRASAHTAEA
+403 IRSSANTPQA
-413 RSRLR
+413 RSRLM
-418 ERFELSTIQA
+418 ERFELSEIQA
-428 NAILEMPL
+428 NAILDMPL

-446 LASELAKLRGTI
+446 LVAELAKLQETI
-458 ADLEGILASPAR
+458 ADLRDILANPHR
-470 RRQIIRADLRA
+470 RRSIIRTDLRT
-481 IKKKFAIPRRSRL
+481 IKRKFAVQRRSRL
-494 IPDLGEMSI
+494 IPDLGELSI

-516 TRSGYVKSVK
+516 SRSGYLKSVK

-545 AEGDVISHLV
+545 AEDDVISHLV

-570 MVHRLRAHELPR
+570 VVHRLRAHEIPR
-582 QSRIGKGVLAHAVLP
+582 QSRIGKGILAHAVLP
-597 IEPTERIQ
+597 IEPEERIQ
-605 AIVDTRDYETVKY
+605 AIIDTRDYETVKY
-618 LVMATRNGRVKKTEL
+618 LVMATRKGMVKKTEL
-633 KAYESIYKTLRAID
+633 KAYESSYRTLRAIN
-647 LSPGDELVAV
+647 LSPEDELVAV

-696 RLGEGD
+696 RMTGGD

-716 LLVTSKGFAKRTRM
+716 LLVTSKGFAKRTKM
-730 KLFLPHTKTGKRTKA
+730 KLFLPQSASGR
-745 GKPRKRGG
+745 PRNRGG
-753 QGVIAIRLA
+753 QGVIAIKLA
-762 KARGVLVGARAVG
+762 KARGELVGARAVG

-790 RTAVSSVSVQSR
+790 RTSVASVSIQGR
-802 HATGVT
+802 YATGVK
-808 VMQLA
+808 VMQVG
-813 EDETLSAFEIV
+813 EEETLSAFEIV
-824 PGDNG
+824 PVDNG
-829 S
+829 N

>member
-1 MTEGRP
+1 MTEETP
-7 PLNPTL
+7 FLHHPTL
-13 YSGPAIE
+13 YGGPAIG
-20 LTDEMSQS
+20 LTEEMSQS

-57 HSMSQAN
+57 YSMSQAN
-64 LAPNGR
+64 LVPSGR

-92 IYDALVR
+92 IYDALIR

-108 PLVDPQ
+108 PLVHPQ
-114 GNFGSIEDPPGQMRY
+114 GNFGSIEDPPAQMRY
-129 TECRLSPIAL
+129 TECRLAEIAM
-139 SMLEGIGEDTV
+139 SMLEGVHEGTV
-150 DFVENY
+150 DFAENY
-156 DGEHMEPVVLPARF
+156 DGEHREPVVLPSRF

-180 IAVGMATNIPP
+180 IAVGMATNFPP
-191 HNLGEVIDACIYLLD
+191 HNLGEVIDACVYLLD
-206 HPDCPGSDLLRYIKG
+206 NPDCPPADLLKYIKG

-227 GEIISNAAVSQ
+227 GEIVADDAVRE
-238 ALLTGR
+238 ALMTGR
-244 GSVKMRAV
+244 GSIKMRAV
-252 AEPMQIRKGRTAIVV
+252 AEPGEIRPGRSAIVV

-292 RTIADLRNESS
+292 GGIADLRNESS
-303 SRVGTRLVIELKRN
+303 SRVGTRLVIELKRG
-317 AVPEVVMN
+317 AVPEVVQN
-325 QLYKRTQLEKSFGV
+325 QLYKRTQLQSTFGV

-347 VPRILG
+347 VPRVMG
-353 ITEAL
+353 VAEAL

-375 RLKKALARAHI
+375 RLDKASARAHV

-392 AVDHITEVIEM
+392 AVDNISEVITI
-403 IRASAHTAEA
+403 IRSSANTPEA
-413 RSRLR
+413 RLRLAT
-418 ERFELSTIQA
+418 RFELSDIQA

-446 LASELAKLRGTI
+446 LATELARLREVI
-458 ADLEGILASPAR
+458 ADLNDILANPPR
-470 RRQIIRADLRA
+470 RWAIIRTALVENR
-481 IKKKFAIPRRSRL
+481 KKYAVARRSRL
-494 IPDLGEMSI
+494 IDEMGEVSI

-511 LIVTV
+511 LIITV
-516 TRSGYVKSVK
+516 SRTGYVKSVDAK
-526 AGAYRTQGR
+526 SYRTQGR
-535 GGRGVKAAKL
+535 GGRGVKAAGL
-545 AEGDVISHLV
+545 AEDDVISHLV

-570 MVHRLRAHELPR
+570 VVHRLRAHEIPR

-597 IEPTERIQ
+597 IEPEERIE
-605 AIVDTRDYETVKY
+605 AIIDTRDYETVKY
-618 LVMATRNGRVKKTEL
+618 LAMFTRQGMVKKTEL
-633 KAYESIYKTLRAID
+633 KAYESLYKTLRAIN

-671 KGKGLRFHEGDIR
+671 KGQGLRFHEGDIR
-684 STGRATRGVIGM
+684 PTGRATRGVIGI
-696 RLGEGD
+696 RLLGDD

-716 LLVTSKGFAKRTRM
+716 LLVTSKGFAKRTKM
-730 KLFLPHTKTGKRTKA
+730 VLFSL
-745 GKPRKRGG
+745 RKRKG
-753 QGVIAIRLA
+753 QGVIAMKLS
-762 KARGVLVGARAVG
+762 KPRGILVGARAVG
-775 PETEVMLISAQGIAI
+775 PETEVMLISARGIAI
-790 RTAVSSVSVQSR
+790 RTVVSSVSRQGR
-802 HATGVT
+802 YATGVKA
-808 VMQLA
+808 MQVG

-824 PGDNG
+824 PTENGDG
-829 S
+829 

>member
-1 MTEGRP
+1 MSKVPP
-7 PLNPTL
+7 PLTPTL

-37 VSRALPD
+37 VARALPD

-57 HSMSQAN
+57 YSMSQAN
-64 LAPNGR
+64 LVPSGR

-114 GNFGSIEDPPGQMRY
+114 GNFGSIEDPPAQMRY

-139 SMLEGIGEDTV
+139 SMLEGIAEDTV

-156 DGEHMEPVVLPARF
+156 DGEHREPMVLPSRY

-191 HNLGEVIDACIYLLD
+191 HNLAEVIDACVYLLD
-206 HPDCPGSDLLRYIKG
+206 HPDCPGSDLLQFIKG
-221 PDFPSG
+221 PDFPTG
-227 GEIISNAAVSQ
+227 GEIVSNGAVAQ

-244 GSVKMRAV
+244 GSIKVRAV
-252 AEPMQIRKGRTAIVV
+252 AEPQQIRRGRTAIVV

-287 NQKEI
+287 NQKVI

-317 AVPEVVMN
+317 AVPEVVLN
-325 QLYKRTQLEKSFGV
+325 QLYKRTQLENSFGV
-339 NMVALVDG
+339 NMVSLVDG
-347 VPRILG
+347 VPRTLG

-358 GHYLDQQ
+358 GHYLDHQ

-370 RRTRF
+370 RRTRY
-375 RLKKALARAHI
+375 RLEKARARAHI

-392 AVDHITEVIEM
+392 AVDNITEVIEM
-403 IRASAHTAEA
+403 IRSSPDTPTA
-413 RSRLR
+413 RTRLM
-418 ERFELSTIQA
+418 ERFELSQIQA

-446 LASELAKLRGTI
+446 LATELAELRVTI
-458 ADLEGILASPAR
+458 ADLESILASPAR
-470 RRQIIRADLRA
+470 RRSIIRKDLKAVKR
-481 IKKKFAIPRRSRL
+481 KFATPRRSRL
-494 IPDLGEMSI
+494 IPDMGELSI

-511 LIVTV
+511 LIITV
-516 TRSGYVKSVK
+516 SRSGYVKSVK

-545 AEGDVISHLV
+545 ASDDVISHLV
-555 HTTAHSYLLFFTNRG
+555 HTTAHAYLLFFTNRG
-570 MVHRLRAHELPR
+570 VVHRLRAHEIPR
-582 QSRIGKGVLAHAVLP
+582 QARTGKGVLAHAVLP
-597 IEPTERIQ
+597 IEPEERIQ
-605 AIVDTRDYETVKY
+605 AIIDTRDYETVRY
-618 LVMATRNGRVKKTEL
+618 LVMVTRQGKVKKTEF
-633 KAYESIYKTLRAID
+633 KAYDSIYRTLRAIN
-647 LSPGDELVAV
+647 LAPGDELVAV
-657 RPTNGHNDLLLFTE
+657 RSTNGENDLLLFTAQ
-671 KGKGLRFHEGDIR
+671 GKGLRFHEGDIR
-684 STGRATRGVIGM
+684 PVGRIARGVIGM
-696 RLGEGD
+696 RLAEGD
-702 RVVGACSDMEGDEV
+702 RVVGACSDREGDEV
-716 LLVTSKGFAKRTRM
+716 LLVTSKGFAKRTKM
-730 KLFLPHTKTGKRTKA
+730 KLFLPQNQEM
-745 GKPRKRGG
+745 KPRHRGG
-753 QGVIAIRLA
+753 QGVIAIKLA
-762 KARGVLVGARAVG
+762 AARGELVGARAVG
-775 PETEVMLISAQGIAI
+775 PQTEVMLISAQGIAI
-790 RTAVSSVSVQSR
+790 RTAVSSVSVQGR
-802 HATGVT
+802 YATGVK
-808 VMQLA
+808 VMQVQ

-829 S
+829 N

>member
-1 MTEGRP
+1 MTEELP
-7 PLNPTL
+7 PLTPTL
-13 YSGPAIE
+13 YTGPAIE

-28 FMDYAMSVI
+28 FLDYAMSVI
-37 VSRALPD
+37 VARALPD

-57 HSMSQAN
+57 YSMSQAN
-64 LAPNGR
+64 LAPSGR

-114 GNFGSIEDPPGQMRY
+114 GNFGSVEDPPGQMRY
-129 TECRLSPIAL
+129 TECRLAKIAL
-139 SMLEGIGEDTV
+139 SMLEGIDEDTV
-150 DFVENY
+150 DFEENY
-156 DGEHMEPVVLPARF
+156 DGEHQEPVVLPSRF

-180 IAVGMATNIPP
+180 IAVGMATNFPP

-206 HPDCPGSDLLRYIKG
+206 YPDCPGTDLLKFIKG

-227 GEIISNAAVSQ
+227 GEIVSDSVVKE

-244 GSVKMRAV
+244 GSVKVRAV
-252 AEPMQIRKGRTAIVV
+252 AEPREIRKGRTAIVV

-273 VSQDRVLEKIADLV
+273 VSQDRVLKKIADLV

-292 RTIADLRNESS
+292 STIADLRNESS
-303 SRVGTRLVIELKRN
+303 SRVGTRLVIELKKT

-325 QLYKRTQLEKSFGV
+325 QLYKRTQLQSTFGV

-347 VPRILG
+347 VPRTLG
-353 ITEAL
+353 VADAL

-375 RLKKALARAHI
+375 RLEKALARAHI

-392 AVDHITEVIEM
+392 AVDNITEVIEI
-403 IRASAHTAEA
+403 IRSSANTPQA
-413 RSRLR
+413 RARLM
-418 ERFELSTIQA
+418 ERFELSEIQA
-428 NAILEMPL
+428 NAILDMPL

-446 LASELAKLRGTI
+446 LANELAELRETI
-458 ADLEGILASPAR
+458 ADLEAILASPAR
-470 RRQIIRADLRA
+470 RRSIIRADLRA
-481 IKKKFAIPRRSRL
+481 IKKEFAVPRRSRL

-516 TRSGYVKSVK
+516 SRSGYVKSVK

-545 AEGDVISHLV
+545 AEDDVISHLV

-570 MVHRLRAHELPR
+570 VVHRLRAHELPR
-582 QSRIGKGVLAHAVLP
+582 QSRTGKGVLAHAVLP
-597 IEPTERIQ
+597 IEPEERIE
-605 AIVDTRDYETVKY
+605 AIIDTRDYETVKY
-618 LVMATRNGRVKKTEL
+618 LVMATRKGMVKKTEL
-633 KAYESIYKTLRAID
+633 KAYESSYRTLRAIN

-657 RPTNGHNDLLLFTE
+657 RPTNGRNDLLLFTK

-684 STGRATRGVIGM
+684 ATGRATRGVIGM
-696 RLGEGD
+696 RLAKGD

-716 LLVTSKGFAKRTRM
+716 LLVTSKGFAKRTKM
-730 KLFLPHTKTGKRTKA
+730 KLFLPQTEE
-745 GKPRKRGG
+745 GKPRNRGG
-753 QGVIAIRLA
+753 QGVIAIKLA
-762 KARGVLVGARAVG
+762 KARGGLVGARAVG

-790 RTAVSSVSVQSR
+790 RTSVASVSVQGR
-802 HATGVT
+802 YATGVK
-808 VMQLA
+808 VMQVG

-824 PGDNG
+824 PADNG
-829 S
+829 N

>member
-1 MTEGRP
+1 MSEET
-7 PLNPTL
+7 PLQDQSFPW
-13 YSGPAIE
+13 GGEID

-57 HSMSQAN
+57 YSMSQAN
-64 LAPNGR
+64 LVPNGR

-86 PHGDQA
+86 PHGDRA

-114 GNFGSIEDPPGQMRY
+114 GNFGSIEDPPAQMRY
-129 TECRLSPIAL
+129 TECRLSRIAL
-139 SMLEGIGEDTV
+139 SILEGIDEDTV

-156 DGEHMEPVVLPARF
+156 DGEHKEPSVLPSRF

-191 HNLGEVIDACIYLLD
+191 HNLGEVIDACVYLLD
-206 HPDCPGSDLLRYIKG
+206 NPDCPASDLLRYIKG

-227 GEIISNAAVSQ
+227 GEIVSSPAVAQ

-244 GSVKMRAV
+244 GSIRIRAV
-252 AEPMQIRKGRTAIVV
+252 AEPREIRPGRTAIVV

-303 SRVGTRLVIELKRN
+303 ARVGTRLIIELKRG

-325 QLYKRTQLEKSFGV
+325 QLYKRTQLENTFGV
-339 NMVALVDG
+339 NLVALVDG
-347 VPRILG
+347 VPRTLG
-353 ITEAL
+353 VAEAL

-365 MEVVE
+365 MEIIE

-375 RLKKALARAHI
+375 RLEKAMARAHI

-392 AVDHITEVIEM
+392 AVDNISEVIAT
-403 IRASAHTAEA
+403 IRASANTPEA
-413 RSRLR
+413 RSSLMR
-418 ERFELSTIQA
+418 RFELSEIQA

-436 RRLTALESEK
+436 RRLTALESQK
-446 LASELAKLRGTI
+446 LVSELAELRETI
-458 ADLEGILASPAR
+458 ANLRDILGSPAR
-470 RRQIIRADLRA
+470 RRSIIRTDLKA
-481 IKKKFAIPRRSRL
+481 IRKQFATPRRSRL

-511 LIVTV
+511 LIITV
-516 TRSGYVKSVK
+516 SRSGYIKSVK
-526 AGAYRTQGR
+526 ADAYRTQGR
-535 GGRGVKAAKL
+535 GGKGVKAAGL
-545 AEGDVISHLV
+545 SEGDVISHLV

-570 MVHRLRAHELPR
+570 VVHRLRAHEIPR
-582 QSRIGKGVLAHAVLP
+582 QSRTGKGIMVHAVLP
-597 IEPTERIQ
+597 MEPEERIQ
-605 AIVDTRDYETVKY
+605 AIIDTRDYETVKY
-618 LVMATRNGRVKKTEL
+618 LVMATAGGMVKKTEL
-633 KAYESIYKTLRAID
+633 KAYDSTYKTLRAIN

-657 RPTNGHNDLLLFTE
+657 RPTNGQNDVLLFT
-671 KGKGLRFHEGDIR
+671 KQARGLRFAEGDIR
-684 STGRATRGVIGM
+684 PTGRATKGVIGM
-696 RLGEGD
+696 RLIEGD
-702 RVVGACSDMEGDEV
+702 SVVGACSDMEGDEV
-716 LLVTSKGFAKRTRM
+716 LLVTSKGFAKRTKM
-730 KLFLPHTKTGKRTKA
+730 KLFLPQGSDQ
-745 GKPRKRGG
+745 PRKRGG
-753 QGVIAIRLA
+753 QGVIAIKLA
-762 KARGVLVGARAVG
+762 KVRGVLVGARAVG
-775 PETEVMLISAQGIAI
+775 PETEVMLISERGIAI
-790 RTAVSSVSVQSR
+790 RTSVSSVSVQAR
-802 HATGVT
+802 YATGVK
-808 VMQLA
+808 VMQVG

-824 PGDNG
+824 PAENG

>member
-1 MTEGRP
+1 MSDQQP

-13 YSGPAIE
+13 YGGPAIE

-28 FMDYAMSVI
+28 FMEYAMSVI
-37 VSRALPD
+37 VARALPD

-57 HSMSQAN
+57 YSMSQAN
-64 LAPNGR
+64 LVPTGR

-114 GNFGSIEDPPGQMRY
+114 GNFGSIEDPPAQMRY
-129 TECRLSPIAL
+129 TECRLAPIAL
-139 SMLEGIGEDTV
+139 SMLEGIDEDTV
-150 DFVENY
+150 DFAENY
-156 DGEHMEPVVLPARF
+156 DGEHREPVVLPSRF
-170 PNLLVNGAQG
+170 PNLLVNGSQG

-206 HPDCPGSDLLRYIKG
+206 HPDCPGSDLLKYIKG

-227 GEIISNAAVSQ
+227 GEIVSNSAVAQ

-244 GSVKMRAV
+244 GSIKVRAV
-252 AEPMQIRKGRTAIVV
+252 VKTRPIRRGRTAIVV

-303 SRVGTRLVIELKRN
+303 SRVGTRLVIELKKN
-317 AVPEVVMN
+317 AVPDVVLN
-325 QLYKRTQLEKSFGV
+325 QLYKRTQLENTFGV

-347 VPRILG
+347 VPRTLG
-353 ITEAL
+353 IAEAL
-358 GHYLDQQ
+358 GHYLDHQ

-375 RLKKALARAHI
+375 RLDKAQARAHV

-392 AVDHITEVIEM
+392 AVDNITEVIDT
-403 IRASAHTAEA
+403 IRASANTPEA
-413 RSRLR
+413 RERLM
-418 ERFELSTIQA
+418 ERFELSQIQA
-428 NAILEMPL
+428 NAILDMPL

-446 LASELAKLRGTI
+446 LATELAELRVTI
-458 ADLEGILASPAR
+458 ADLEAILASPAR
-470 RRQIIRADLRA
+470 RRTIIRRDLRA
-481 IKKKFAIPRRSRL
+481 IRKKFAVPRRSRL
-494 IPDLGEMSI
+494 IPDMGEMSI

-516 TRSGYVKSVK
+516 SRSGYVKSVK
-526 AGAYRTQGR
+526 AAAYRTQGR

-545 AEGDVISHLV
+545 AGDDVISHLV
-555 HTTAHSYLLFFTNRG
+555 HTTAHAYLLFFTNRG
-570 MVHRLRAHELPR
+570 VVHRLRAHELPR

-597 IEPTERIQ
+597 IEPDERIQ
-605 AIVDTRDYETVKY
+605 AIIDTRDYETVKY
-618 LVMATRNGRVKKTEL
+618 LVMVTQQGKVKKTEF
-633 KAYESIYKTLRAID
+633 KAYDSIYKTLRAIN
-647 LSPGDELVAV
+647 LAPGDELVAV
-657 RPTNGHNDLLLFTE
+657 RSTNGKNDLLLFTAQ
-671 KGKGLRFHEGDIR
+671 GKGLRFHEGDIR
-684 STGRATRGVIGM
+684 PVGRIAQGVIGM
-696 RLGEGD
+696 RLIGGD
-702 RVVGACSDMEGDEV
+702 RVVGACSDREGDEV
-716 LLVTSKGFAKRTRM
+716 LLVTSKGFAKRTKMR
-730 KLFLPHTKTGKRTKA
+730 LFLPKTDER
-745 GKPRKRGG
+745 KPRKRGG
-753 QGVIAIRLA
+753 QGKIAIKLA
-762 KARGVLVGARAVG
+762 KHRGELVGARAVG
-775 PETEVMLISAQGIAI
+775 PETEVMLISAAGIAI
-790 RTAVSSVSVQSR
+790 RTAVSSVSVQGR
-802 HATGVT
+802 HATGVK
-808 VMQLA
+808 VMQVG

-824 PGDNG
+824 PADNG
-829 S
+829 N